1 MGTAAGPRVAA
12 DGTGAPRARRRPT
25 WVHRQVLLLVG
36 LDALAATAA
45 SAIAPFVRFGREPT
59 ELLVRSVSIPYAWLA
74 VAIVPTWLLVL
85 GLTHCYD
92 IGPFGTGVRLR
103 LVVRAGAN
111 FLATMAVA
119 YFVLQVENLR
129 RGYLTAALALAVLFT
144 LGFRVL
150 AARGLRE
157 RRRRGEAVRRALI
170 VGSRPTVAA
179 VVRRLGLR
187 RGSELLP
194 VGACVPDPDHSL
206 VVNGRE
212 LPVHGT
218 IDDVLAATEASQA
231 DAVVLTGSLAH
242 GRVQRLTWALE
253 GTGVDVF
260 VVPALAHHAVELDVR
275 PVAGL
280 PLVYVD
286 QGRHAKRDE
295 FAVPGTRR
303 TTARPPA
310 TPTAVPAAAVAANG
324 TTAITPNGAPTGPAN
339 ATTGPAAG
347 NGSEDGAGANGTPAY
362 CTPGVNGTPAYG
374 TPVANGT
381 PANGT
386 PVANGTPA
394 NGTPANGTPVANGT
408 PARGTAAAAP
418 LRPTAPHGY
427 PSSTKRPKN
436 GGGNAARRAPVDGAP
451 RR

>member
-1 MGTAAGPRVAA
+1 
-12 DGTGAPRARRRPT
+12 
-25 WVHRQVLLLVG
+25 
-36 LDALAATAA
+36 
-45 SAIAPFVRFGREPT
+45 
-59 ELLVRSVSIPYAWLA
+59 
-74 VAIVPTWLLVL
+74 
-85 GLTHCYD
+85 
-92 IGPFGTGVRLR
+92 
-103 LVVRAGAN
+103 
-111 FLATMAVA
+111 
-119 YFVLQVENLR
+119 
-129 RGYLTAALALAVLFT
+129 
-144 LGFRVL
+144 
-150 AARGLRE
+150 
-157 RRRRGEAVRRALI
+157 
-170 VGSRPTVAA
+170 

-286 QGRHAKRDE
+286 QGRDAERDD
-295 FAVPGTRR
+295 FAVPGTRT

-310 TPTAVPAAAVAANG
+310 NPTPVPAAVPANG
-324 TTAITPNGAPTGPAN
+324 TTAIPPSGAPTVPAN
-339 ATTGPAAG
+339 GTTAIPPSGAPTVPANGTTTGPAAG
-347 NGSEDGAGANGTPAY
+347 NGSEDGAGANGNPAY
-362 CTPGVNGTPAYG
+362 GRPGVNGTPAYG

-381 PANGT
+381 QANGATPSRGTPANGAT
-386 PVANGTPA
+386 PAHGTPPNGTPA
-394 NGTPANGTPVANGT
+394 NDTPVVNGT
-408 PARGTAAAAP
+408 PAHGTPAVAP

-427 PSSTKRPKN
+427 PSSTKRPRN
-436 GGGNAARRAPVDGAP
+436 GGGNAARRAPVERA
-451 RR
+451 RRR